1 MAIRRYAFYRRLDDF
16 ILSNKRMFFI
26 YNFLLIIYL
35 VPKRAPCQQ
44 SSHPNIIFILADDMG
59 YGDVGALNRKDSKV
73 STPNIDQLMA
83 NGMTFTDAHSPTAVC
98 TPSRYSILTGRYAW
112 RTKLK
117 ASVLRQYDPPLI
129 AKNRLT
135 VPELLRQHGYFTAA
149 VGKWHLGWDWPL
161 RTGGFIQQAGDDKI
175 HLDKEE

>member
-1 MAIRRYAFYRRLDDF
+1 
-16 ILSNKRMFFI
+16 
-26 YNFLLIIYL
+26 
-35 VPKRAPCQQ
+35 
-44 SSHPNIIFILADDMG
+44 MG